1 MAVPRVLKGGMHME
15 TKPNAAAVAA
25 AIVVPIAVATP
36 ITIYVVR
43 APLGD
48 LKEIFNKVADA
59 FCRWLV
65 ASK

>member
-1 MAVPRVLKGGMHME
+1 MN
-15 TKPNAAAVAA
+15 TNSNAAAIAA

-36 ITIYVVR
+36 ITVYVVR

>member
-1 MAVPRVLKGGMHME
+1 MAVPQFLKGGKHMNN
-15 TKPNAAAVAA
+15 TSHAAAIAA

-36 ITIYVVR
+36 ITVYVVR

-48 LKEIFNKVADA
+48 LKEIFSVIANA

-65 ASK
+65 TSK

>member
-1 MAVPRVLKGGMHME
+1 MAVPQVMKGGKDM
-15 TKPNAAAVAA
+15 NNCSNSAAIAA
-25 AIVVPIAVATP
+25 AIIVPIAVATP
-36 ITIYVVR
+36 ITVYVIR